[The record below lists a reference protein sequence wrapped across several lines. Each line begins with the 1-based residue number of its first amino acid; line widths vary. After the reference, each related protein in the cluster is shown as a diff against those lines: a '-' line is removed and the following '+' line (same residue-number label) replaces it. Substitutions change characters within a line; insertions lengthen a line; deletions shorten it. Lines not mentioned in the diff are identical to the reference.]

1 MAPLPNVEFQNA
13 VNFSISGSSWENNA
27 PLKVKFGMEDWTRRP
42 LLPAKFPPDWW
53 GAKGLDEYR
62 PHKNWNLIHFS
73 FFFACRHSSGAGGA
87 ATMYFRFVDDVR
99 FVYYDQVYIGDTRMA
114 CVQNDS
120 PRDSIVTKSDV
131 YSCLVY
137 CCADTISLSLIGL
150 QYHIGPYWRI
160 RNTH

>member
-1 MAPLPNVEFQNA
+1 
-13 VNFSISGSSWENNA
+13 
-27 PLKVKFGMEDWTRRP
+27 
-42 LLPAKFPPDWW
+42 
-53 GAKGLDEYR
+53 
-62 PHKNWNLIHFS
+62 
-73 FFFACRHSSGAGGA
+73 
-87 ATMYFRFVDDVR
+87 MYFRFVDDVR

-150 QYHIGPYWRI
+150 QYHIGPY
-160 RNTH
+160 